1 MQFKCLKENFGYWIR
16 SGLWGAKEIFQESIA
31 TVKVRGG
38 DGLNWG
44 RNSGKE
50 KKRME
55 LGSAA

>member
-38 DGLNWG
+38 DGLKWG
-44 RNSGKE
+44 INSGKE

-55 LGSAA
+55 